1 MGKKQQQAR
10 TLAEAAQAPKRK
22 RRTKKEMEEARA
34 LAFAHKRITVDAA
47 YPAVGYPI
55 AMCSVCHTP
64 FRAGQYRKRT
74 LPNLEVKHKGQVFSI
89 TRPVYACAREECK
102 TDIICYISSTL
113 NQRDILF
120 FLDNKRLKG
129 AKTLHSGPKLIQVRE
144 QNTSSNSQPNTPAPR
159 GLRPDL
165 ASPKRRKV
173 KRK

>member
-10 TLAEAAQAPKRK
+10 TLAEAAQAPKRR
-22 RRTKKEMEEARA
+22 RRTKKEMEAA
-34 LAFAHKRITVDAA
+34 KAQAIAIKRVTVDAT
-47 YPAVGYPI
+47 YPAQGYPI
-55 AMCSVCHTP
+55 AMCPVCLSP
-64 FRAGQYRKRT
+64 FGIGQYRKRS
-74 LPNLEVKHKGQVFSI
+74 LPDLKVKHGVQVFSI
-89 TRPVYACAREECK
+89 TRPVYPCSRIECK

-120 FLDNKRLKG
+120 FLDSKRLKG
-129 AKTLHSGPKLIQVRE
+129 GKTLHSGPRLIPLRG
-144 QNTSSNSQPNTPAPR
+144 QNTNSNSQPNTLAPR